1 VSSPLLN
8 FDQRVMLETLMEIL
22 STTMISKSNDAPVIF
37 LWEIAQLFISAYFD
51 VILVK
56 DTMFQMM

>member
-22 STTMISKSNDAPVIF
+22 STTMISKSNDASVIF
-37 LWEIAQLFISAYFD
+37 LWEIAQLFIFAYFD
-51 VILVK
+51 VILVQ
-56 DTMFQMM
+56 DTMMQMM